1 MKHLSMDEY
10 IRTIENIQDGVLSV
24 FLGAGA
30 SIQSG
35 VPSAGDMVWEF
46 KRKLYCT
53 ANKISEEYYKDL
65 QSEITKTSLQNFFD
79 GLTGF
84 PTYGDGQE
92 YSFYFEKCYP
102 SIEARREYIYN
113 KLSEKKPSIGYL
125 CLGSL
130 VNQKIIRT
138 VLTTN
143 FDPLIESGIKS
154 INPLQQIVAISSS
167 LNPQASIIESI
178 PQIIKMHGDYL
189 YDRIQNTAEELQKLE
204 RHIGQL
210 SATRLSDNQLLVIG
224 YSGNDSSILDWFK
237 SNLDNPSFA
246 SKGIYWCTIKN
257 YGVNEKVAHLLEGI
271 EQRGREVGIIEIS
284 NFDDFLYRVYASKC
298 TAESTIL
305 KLGEAQ
311 SKLEPFVFSS
321 TPRKKPFIKYN
332 AFISKQDGIPKTIRC
347 AKTSIANY
355 KSLKEIIGDM
365 PIAAA
370 LKNGMI
376 YFACELQY
384 IEHLKPFLTDKVRE
398 VNFNRALI
406 NRDNSVEISLLY
418 ELIFISLT
426 NVVSLQRVG
435 KRRIINTS
443 TLTVAPNKQYS
454 FYEAALLSLQYNNN
468 ELYLIITPTIEVIK
482 TNGTKISKE
491 ERDIITNSIISQRYN
506 NKFGDHLLSWQ
517 KIINENT
524 NFSFALGDFKLEF
537 NKIAVSNGGRL
548 RKSEWPSLEAYEF
561 SEPKM
566 QLSKQCYINQ
576 LKGLVED
583 GPFDAMFPGERTPVR
598 LAILSHQ
605 TDLRSIYMHLYQLR
619 SNCKS
624 TKTEGF
630 LVDYPGFEKAYK
642 RDLELPQ
649 KGSPLILTY
658 EDDLQSIENARCYYS
673 LLISKINTLLDKVD
687 DFDVLIIHVGKQAFH
702 LRQADTF
709 DLHDA
714 LKLFCANHHIKVQIV
729 EDKSIVDNQK
739 LKVTW
744 GLSTGIFAKA
754 NGELWRPR
762 YFDNETAFIGISYS
776 MLSDGGYYVGC
787 SQLFDSCGNGMR
799 LIINQL
805 KDPKVIR
812 ENPYMSKED
821 AQYVIG
827 NLLRAYYRSSPTS
840 KLKRVVVH
848 KSSDFQQSEID
859 GINMALASIENIEL
873 LQIQEYS
880 DWRAMQY
887 NGEYN
892 EGMSGFAVKRGLTTK
907 IDDDKLLVWTHGC
920 IKDAELLGN
929 RNYYKGGR
937 GIPAPILVR
946 RYQGKSS
953 ADLIVNEILMLTK
966 MNWNSGDCLYKNLP
980 VTVDFSKVVAKM
992 AKQNIALLNQ
1002 SYDFR
1007 YFM

>member
-311 SKLEPFVFSS
+311 SKLEPFVFAS

-624 TKTEGF
+624 TKSEGF

-673 LLISKINTLLDKVD
+673 LLISKINSLLDKVD
-687 DFDVLIIHVGKQAFH
+687 DFDVLIIHVGNQAFH

>member
-1 MKHLSMDEY
+1 MKHLSMEEY
-10 IRTIENIQDGVLSV
+10 IRTIENISEGTLSL

-46 KRKLYCT
+46 KRNLYCT

-65 QSEITKTSLQNFFD
+65 QSEAVKTSLQNYFD
-79 GLTGF
+79 GLSGF
-84 PTYGDGQE
+84 PVYGDGQE

-102 SIEARREYIYN
+102 TIEARREYIVN
-113 KLSEKKPSIGYL
+113 KSSKKKPSIGYL

-130 VNQKIIRT
+130 INQKIIKT

-143 FDPLIESGIKS
+143 FDPLIEFGINS
-154 INPLQQIVAISSS
+154 INPLLQIATISSS
-167 LNPQASIIESI
+167 VNPQTSIVENV
-178 PQIIKMHGDYL
+178 PEIIKLHGDYL
-189 YDRIQNTAEELQKLE
+189 YDRIQNTEGELQTLE
-204 RHIGQL
+204 KHIGQL
-210 SATRLSDNQLLVIG
+210 SATRLFDNQLLVIG
-224 YSGNDSSILDWFK
+224 YSGNDSSILNWFK
-237 SNLDNPSFA
+237 INADNPSFV
-246 SKGIYWCTIKN
+246 SKGLYWCTLKN
-257 YGVNEKVAHLLEGI
+257 HGVNENVTQLLEKI
-271 EQRGREVGIIEIS
+271 EQGGREVGIIEIS
-284 NFDDFLYRVYASKC
+284 NFDDFLYRIYASKC
-298 TAESTIL
+298 TKESAIL
-305 KLGEAQ
+305 ELGKSQ
-311 SKLEPFVFSS
+311 TKLEPFSFTSM
-321 TPRKKPFIKYN
+321 PRKKPFIKFN
-332 AFISKQDGIPKTIRC
+332 AFVSKQGGIPQTIHC

-355 KSLKEIIGDM
+355 RSLREIIDSK
-365 PIAAA
+365 PIAAV
-370 LKNGMI
+370 LKRGMVF
-376 YFACELQY
+376 FACEAQY
-384 IEHLKPFLTDKVRE
+384 FDYLKPYITDTVRE
-398 VNFNRALI
+398 VNFDNALL

-426 NVVSLQRVG
+426 NIDFLQRIG
-435 KRRIINTS
+435 KRKIINTS
-443 TLTVAPNKQYS
+443 TLTVAPNQKYS
-454 FYEAALLSLQYNNN
+454 FYEAALLSLQHNNN

-482 TNGTKISKE
+482 TNGGEIAKE
-491 ERDIITNSIISQRYN
+491 ERNIITNSILSKRYN
-506 NKFGDHLLSWQ
+506 DKFADRLLSWQ
-517 KIINENT
+517 RIINKNT
-524 NFSFALGDFKLEF
+524 GFSFALGNFKLEF
-537 NKIAVSNGGRL
+537 NKIAVSNGGDF
-548 RKSEWPSLEAYEF
+548 RKNDWPFLEAYEF

-566 QLSKQCYINQ
+566 QLAKQCYINQ

-598 LAILSHQ
+598 LAILSHKKN
-605 TDLRSIYMHLYQLR
+605 LRSIYMHLHQLR
-619 SNCKS
+619 NRCIS
-624 TKTEGF
+624 TKLEGF
-630 LVDYPGFEKAYK
+630 LVDYPGFKKAFR
-642 RDLELPQ
+642 RDLELPD
-649 KGSPLILTY
+649 KSSPLILTY
-658 EDDLQSIENARCYYS
+658 EDDLSSVENANCYYS
-673 LLISKINTLLDKVD
+673 LLTSKINCLLDKVD
-687 DFDVLIIHVGKQAFH
+687 DFDVLIIHVGKQASH
-702 LRQADTF
+702 LRHADAF

-714 LKLFCANHHIKVQIV
+714 LKLFCANHHIKVQII

-744 GLSTGIFAKA
+744 GLSTGIFTKA
-754 NGELWRPR
+754 NGELWHPR
-762 YFDNETAFIGISYS
+762 YFDDETAFIGISYS

-840 KLKRVVVH
+840 TLKRVVVH

-859 GINMALASIENIEL
+859 GINMALASIENVEL
-873 LQIQEYS
+873 IQIQEYS
-880 DWRAMQY
+880 DWRAVQS

-892 EGMSGFAVKRGLTTK
+892 EGMSGFSVKRGLTTK
-907 IDDDKLLVWTHGC
+907 IDDNKLLIWTHGC
-920 IKDAELLGN
+920 IKDHELLGN

-937 GIPAPILVR
+937 GIPAPILVK

-980 VTVDFSKVVAKM
+980 VTIDFSKIVAKM

>member
-1 MKHLSMDEY
+1 MDEY

-257 YGVNEKVAHLLEGI
+257 YGVNEKVAHLLEEI

-624 TKTEGF
+624 TKSEGF

-673 LLISKINTLLDKVD
+673 LLISKINSLLDKVD
-687 DFDVLIIHVGKQAFH
+687 DFDVLIIHVGKQDFH

>member
-65 QSEITKTSLQNFFD
+65 QSEITKTSLQNYFD

-167 LNPQASIIESI
+167 LNPQTSIIESI

-204 RHIGQL
+204 HHIGRL

-257 YGVNEKVAHLLEGI
+257 YGVNKKVAQLLEEI
-271 EQRGREVGIIEIS
+271 EQCGREVGIVEIS
-284 NFDDFLYRVYASKC
+284 NFDDFLYRIYASKC

-311 SKLEPFVFSS
+311 SKLEPFVFAS

-332 AFISKQDGIPKTIRC
+332 AFISKQDGIPKTICC

-384 IEHLKPFLTDKVRE
+384 IEYLKPFLIR
-398 VNFNRALI
+398 
-406 NRDNSVEISLLY
+406 
-418 ELIFISLT
+418 
-426 NVVSLQRVG
+426 
-435 KRRIINTS
+435 
-443 TLTVAPNKQYS
+443 
-454 FYEAALLSLQYNNN
+454 
-468 ELYLIITPTIEVIK
+468 
-482 TNGTKISKE
+482 
-491 ERDIITNSIISQRYN
+491 
-506 NKFGDHLLSWQ
+506 
-517 KIINENT
+517 
-524 NFSFALGDFKLEF
+524 
-537 NKIAVSNGGRL
+537 
-548 RKSEWPSLEAYEF
+548 
-561 SEPKM
+561 
-566 QLSKQCYINQ
+566 
-576 LKGLVED
+576 
-583 GPFDAMFPGERTPVR
+583 
-598 LAILSHQ
+598 
-605 TDLRSIYMHLYQLR
+605 
-619 SNCKS
+619 
-624 TKTEGF
+624 
-630 LVDYPGFEKAYK
+630 FEK
-642 RDLELPQ
+642 
-649 KGSPLILTY
+649 
-658 EDDLQSIENARCYYS
+658 
-673 LLISKINTLLDKVD
+673 
-687 DFDVLIIHVGKQAFH
+687 
-702 LRQADTF
+702 
-709 DLHDA
+709 
-714 LKLFCANHHIKVQIV
+714 
-729 EDKSIVDNQK
+729 
-739 LKVTW
+739 
-744 GLSTGIFAKA
+744 
-754 NGELWRPR
+754 
-762 YFDNETAFIGISYS
+762 
-776 MLSDGGYYVGC
+776 
-787 SQLFDSCGNGMR
+787 
-799 LIINQL
+799 
-805 KDPKVIR
+805 
-812 ENPYMSKED
+812 
-821 AQYVIG
+821 
-827 NLLRAYYRSSPTS
+827 
-840 KLKRVVVH
+840 
-848 KSSDFQQSEID
+848 
-859 GINMALASIENIEL
+859 
-873 LQIQEYS
+873 
-880 DWRAMQY
+880 
-887 NGEYN
+887 
-892 EGMSGFAVKRGLTTK
+892 
-907 IDDDKLLVWTHGC
+907 
-920 IKDAELLGN
+920 
-929 RNYYKGGR
+929 
-937 GIPAPILVR
+937 
-946 RYQGKSS
+946 
-953 ADLIVNEILMLTK
+953 
-966 MNWNSGDCLYKNLP
+966 
-980 VTVDFSKVVAKM
+980 
-992 AKQNIALLNQ
+992 
-1002 SYDFR
+1002 
-1007 YFM
+1007 

>member
-257 YGVNEKVAHLLEGI
+257 YGVNEKVAHLLEEI

-398 VNFNRALI
+398 ANFNRALI

-624 TKTEGF
+624 TKSEGF

-673 LLISKINTLLDKVD
+673 LLISKINSLLDKVD

>member
-1 MKHLSMDEY
+1 MKHLSMEEY
-10 IRTIENIQDGVLSV
+10 IRTIENIPEGTISL

-30 SIQSG
+30 SIQSC

-65 QSEITKTSLQNFFD
+65 QSEAAKTSLQNYFD
-79 GLTGF
+79 GLSGF
-84 PTYGDGQE
+84 PEYGDGQE

-102 SIEARREYIYN
+102 TIEARREYIYN

-143 FDPLIESGIKS
+143 FDPLIEFGIKS
-154 INPLQQIVAISSS
+154 INPLQQIVTISSS
-167 LNPQASIIESI
+167 VNPQTSIIENV

-189 YDRIQNTAEELQKLE
+189 YDGIQNTADELQ
-204 RHIGQL
+204 RIDQHIGQL
-210 SATRLSDNQLLVIG
+210 SATTLSDNQLLVIG
-224 YSGNDSSILDWFK
+224 YSGNDSSILNWFK
-237 SNLDNPSFA
+237 SNMDNPSFA
-246 SKGIYWCTIKN
+246 SKGIYWCTLKN
-257 YGVNEKVAHLLEGI
+257 YGVNEKVTQLLEEI
-271 EQRGREVGIIEIS
+271 EQCGREVGIVEIS
-284 NFDDFLYRVYASKC
+284 NFDDFLYRIYASKC
-298 TAESTIL
+298 TTEAAIS
-305 KLGEAQ
+305 KLGESR
-311 SKLEPFVFSS
+311 SKLAPFAFTS
-321 TPRKKPFIKYN
+321 TPRKKPFIKFN
-332 AFISKQDGIPKTIRC
+332 AFITKQSGIPKTIHC
-347 AKTSIANY
+347 AKTSITDY
-355 KSLKEIIGDM
+355 KFLRETISGM
-365 PIAAA
+365 PIAAV

-376 YFACELQY
+376 FFACEPQY
-384 IEHLKPFLTDKVRE
+384 FEYLKPYITDTVRE
-398 VNFNRALI
+398 VNFNSALV

-426 NVVSLQRVG
+426 NIAPLRRIG
-435 KRRIINTS
+435 KRKIINIS
-443 TLTVAPNKQYS
+443 TLTVAPNRQYS

-482 TNGTKISKE
+482 TNGAEISKE
-491 ERDIITNSIISQRYN
+491 ERNIITNSILSQRYN
-506 NKFGDHLLSWQ
+506 NKFGDQLLSWQ

-537 NKIAVSNGGRL
+537 NKIAVSNGGYL

-605 TDLRSIYMHLYQLR
+605 KNLRLIYMHLYQLL
-619 SNCKS
+619 SNCTS
-624 TKTEGF
+624 TKAEGF
-630 LVDYPGFEKAYK
+630 LVDYPGFEKAYR

-649 KGSPLILTY
+649 RGSPLILTY
-658 EDDLQSIENARCYYS
+658 EDDLSSIENAHCYYS
-673 LLISKINTLLDKVD
+673 LLTSKINSLLDKVD
-687 DFDVLIIHVGKQAFH
+687 DFDVLIIHVGKQASH
-702 LRQADTF
+702 LRQADAF

-762 YFDNETAFIGISYS
+762 YFDDETAFIGISYS

-827 NLLRAYYRSSPTS
+827 NLLRAYYRSSPTA

-859 GINMALASIENIEL
+859 GINMALASIENVEL

-880 DWRAMQY
+880 DWRAIQS

-892 EGMSGFAVKRGLTTK
+892 EGMSGFSVKRGLTTK
-907 IDDDKLLVWTHGC
+907 IDDDKLLIWTHGC

-937 GIPAPILVR
+937 GIPAPILVK

-953 ADLIVNEILMLTK
+953 ADLIVKEILMLTK

-980 VTVDFSKVVAKM
+980 VTVDFSKIVAKM

>member
-355 KSLKEIIGDM
+355 NNKRHDIMFQAFLEHNQPTDTPVAVLEGVD
-365 PIAAA
+365 A
-370 LKNGMI
+370 LKPHMERKDI
-376 YFACELQY
+376 FKCHRFLAVIL
-384 IEHLKPFLTDKVRE
+384 IEQP
-398 VNFNRALI
+398 
-406 NRDNSVEISLLY
+406 
-418 ELIFISLT
+418 
-426 NVVSLQRVG
+426 
-435 KRRIINTS
+435 
-443 TLTVAPNKQYS
+443 
-454 FYEAALLSLQYNNN
+454 
-468 ELYLIITPTIEVIK
+468 
-482 TNGTKISKE
+482 
-491 ERDIITNSIISQRYN
+491 
-506 NKFGDHLLSWQ
+506 
-517 KIINENT
+517 
-524 NFSFALGDFKLEF
+524 
-537 NKIAVSNGGRL
+537 
-548 RKSEWPSLEAYEF
+548 
-561 SEPKM
+561 
-566 QLSKQCYINQ
+566 
-576 LKGLVED
+576 
-583 GPFDAMFPGERTPVR
+583 
-598 LAILSHQ
+598 
-605 TDLRSIYMHLYQLR
+605 
-619 SNCKS
+619 
-624 TKTEGF
+624 
-630 LVDYPGFEKAYK
+630 
-642 RDLELPQ
+642 
-649 KGSPLILTY
+649 
-658 EDDLQSIENARCYYS
+658 
-673 LLISKINTLLDKVD
+673 
-687 DFDVLIIHVGKQAFH
+687 FH
-702 LRQADTF
+702 LRRHF
-709 DLHDA
+709 
-714 LKLFCANHHIKVQIV
+714 
-729 EDKSIVDNQK
+729 
-739 LKVTW
+739 
-744 GLSTGIFAKA
+744 
-754 NGELWRPR
+754 
-762 YFDNETAFIGISYS
+762 
-776 MLSDGGYYVGC
+776 
-787 SQLFDSCGNGMR
+787 
-799 LIINQL
+799 
-805 KDPKVIR
+805 
-812 ENPYMSKED
+812 
-821 AQYVIG
+821 
-827 NLLRAYYRSSPTS
+827 
-840 KLKRVVVH
+840 
-848 KSSDFQQSEID
+848 
-859 GINMALASIENIEL
+859 
-873 LQIQEYS
+873 
-880 DWRAMQY
+880 
-887 NGEYN
+887 
-892 EGMSGFAVKRGLTTK
+892 
-907 IDDDKLLVWTHGC
+907 
-920 IKDAELLGN
+920 LGQ
-929 RNYYKGGR
+929 GR
-937 GIPAPILVR
+937 FP
-946 RYQGKSS
+946 S
-953 ADLIVNEILMLTK
+953 ADLIRQLFIIADGKPIFPCIARSGFQDKMQVLDEFLAELRFCALDDLVNTAEVIGGFDDIVHPHAFLGNADGVGFKNKARLIMGQAAALHVIGVIGELHLHLMINSAVGLTALFLFK
-966 MNWNSGDCLYKNLP
+966 NIRQSLRCGPAFIAPFRLLGVFGNVPGLTRQKSAGDATCRA
-980 VTVDFSKVVAKM
+980 VVAD
-992 AKQNIALLNQ
+992 AALGGIPKR
-1002 SYDFR
+1002 R
-1007 YFM
+1007 YLFYG

>member
-1 MKHLSMDEY
+1 MKYLSMDEY
-10 IRTIENIQDGVLSV
+10 IRTIENIQNGALSV

-35 VPSAGDMVWEF
+35 VPSASDMVWEF

-53 ANKISEEYYKDL
+53 DNKISEEYYKDL
-65 QSEITKTSLQNFFD
+65 QSEATKTSLQNYFN
-79 GLTGF
+79 GLSGF
-84 PTYGDGQE
+84 PVSGNGQE

-102 SIEARREYIYN
+102 SVESRREYIHN
-113 KLSEKKPSIGYL
+113 KLSEKKPSLGYL

-130 VNQKIIRT
+130 IHQKIINT

-143 FDPLIESGIKS
+143 FDHLIESGIKS
-154 INPLQQIVAISSS
+154 IDPLQQIVAISSS
-167 LNPQASIIESI
+167 LNPQTSIIENV

-189 YDRIQNTAEELQKLE
+189 YDRIQNTAAELQKLE
-204 RHIGQL
+204 HHIGQL
-210 SATRLSDNQLLVIG
+210 SATRLSDGHLLVIG
-224 YSGNDSSILDWFK
+224 YAGNDLSILNWFE
-237 SNLDNPSFA
+237 SNIDNPLFA

-257 YGVNEKVAHLLEGI
+257 HEVNEKVMQLLKKI
-271 EQRGREVGIIEIS
+271 EKCGREVGIVEIS
-284 NFDDFLYRVYASKC
+284 NFDDFLYRIYKSKC
-298 TAESTIL
+298 TSESTIS
-305 KLGEAQ
+305 KLGETR
-311 SKLEPFVFSS
+311 SKLEPFIFAS

-332 AFISKQDGIPKTIRC
+332 AFISEQDDIPKTIHC
-347 AKTSIANY
+347 AKTSITNY
-355 KSLKEIIGDM
+355 KSLKEIIGKM

-370 LKNGMI
+370 LKKRMI
-376 YFACELQY
+376 YFACEPQHV
-384 IEHLKPFLTDKVRE
+384 EHLKPYLTDTVRE
-398 VNFNRALI
+398 VNFNGAFV

-418 ELIFISLT
+418 EVIFISLT
-426 NVVSLQRVG
+426 NVSFLQRIG
-435 KRRIINTS
+435 KRRIINTN
-443 TLTVAPNKQYS
+443 TLTIAKNKQYS

-468 ELYLIITPTIEVIK
+468 KLFLIITPTIEVIK
-482 TNGTKISKE
+482 TNGAEISKE
-491 ERDIITNSIISQRYN
+491 ERNIITNSIISQRYN
-506 NKFGDHLLSWQ
+506 NKFGDNLLSWQ
-517 KIINENT
+517 KVINENT
-524 NFSFALGDFKLEF
+524 NFSFALGDFKLKF
-537 NKIAVSNGGRL
+537 NKIAVSNGGYL
-548 RKSEWPSLEAYEF
+548 RKNKWPFLEAYEF

-583 GPFDAMFPGERTPVR
+583 GPFDAMFPGERPPVR
-598 LAILSHQ
+598 LAILSHKKSL
-605 TDLRSIYMHLYQLR
+605 TAIIKHLYQLL
-619 SNCKS
+619 NDCKS
-624 TKTEGF
+624 AKSDGF
-630 LVDYPGFEKAYK
+630 LVEYPGFEKAY
-642 RDLELPQ
+642 RRYLELP
-649 KGSPLILTY
+649 KMGSPLILTY
-658 EDDLQSIENARCYYS
+658 EDDLLSIENACCYYS
-673 LLISKINTLLDKVD
+673 LLTSKINSFFDKID
-687 DFDVLIIHVGKQAFH
+687 DFDVLIIHIPKQASH
-702 LRQADTF
+702 LRQADGF

-714 LKLFCANHHIKVQIV
+714 LKLFCANHHIKVQII
-729 EDKSIVDNQK
+729 EDKSMINNQK

-762 YFDNETAFIGISYS
+762 YFDDETAFIGISYS
-776 MLSDGGYYVGC
+776 MLSNGGYYVGC

-821 AQYVIG
+821 AQYVVG
-827 NLLRAYYRSSPTS
+827 NLLRAYYRSSPTA

-859 GINMALASIENIEL
+859 GINMALASIENVEL

-880 DWRAMQY
+880 DWRAIQF

-892 EGMSGFAVKRGLTTK
+892 EGMSGFSVKRGLTTK
-907 IDDDKLLVWTHGC
+907 IDDDKLLIWTHGC

-929 RNYYKGGR
+929 MNYYKGGR
-937 GIPAPILVR
+937 GIPAPILVK

-980 VTVDFSKVVAKM
+980 VTVDFSKIVAKM

>member
-1 MKHLSMDEY
+1 MDEY

-311 SKLEPFVFSS
+311 SKLEPFVFAS

-624 TKTEGF
+624 TKSEGF

-673 LLISKINTLLDKVD
+673 LLISKINSLLDKVD
-687 DFDVLIIHVGKQAFH
+687 DFDVLIIHVGNQAFH

>member
-10 IRTIENIQDGVLSV
+10 IRTIENIPDGALSL

-35 VPSAGDMVWEF
+35 VPSAGDLVWEF
-46 KRKLYCT
+46 KRNLYC
-53 ANKISEEYYKDL
+53 AVNKISEEYYKDL
-65 QSEITKTSLQNFFD
+65 QSEATKTSLQNYFD
-79 GLTGF
+79 GLSGF
-84 PTYGDGQE
+84 PVYGDSQE

-102 SIEARREYIYN
+102 TVEARRQYIYN
-113 KLSEKKPSIGYL
+113 KVSEKKPSIGYL

-130 VNQKIIRT
+130 VNQKIIKT

-167 LNPQASIIESI
+167 LNPQTSIIENV

-189 YDRIQNTAEELQKLE
+189 YDRIQNTADELQRIE
-204 RHIGQL
+204 QHIGQL
-210 SATRLSDNQLLVIG
+210 SATTLSDNQLLVIG
-224 YSGNDSSILDWFK
+224 YSGNDSSILNWFK
-237 SNLDNPSFA
+237 NNITNPSFA
-246 SKGIYWCTIKN
+246 SKGIYWCTLKN
-257 YGVNEKVAHLLEGI
+257 YGVNNKVSELLEEM
-271 EQRGREVGIIEIS
+271 EQCGREVGIVEIS
-284 NFDDFLYRVYASKC
+284 NFDDFLYRIYASKC
-298 TAESTIL
+298 TEESAIS
-305 KLGEAQ
+305 KLGESQ
-311 SKLEPFVFSS
+311 SKLEPFVFASA
-321 TPRKKPFIKYN
+321 PRKKPFIKYN
-332 AFISKQDGIPKTIRC
+332 AFITKQDGIPKTIRC

-355 KSLKEIIGDM
+355 KSLKEIIGGM

-376 YFACELQY
+376 YFACEQQY
-384 IEHLKPFLTDKVRE
+384 IEHLKPHLTDTVRE
-398 VNFNRALI
+398 INFNSTLV

-426 NVVSLQRVG
+426 NVASLKRIG
-435 KRRIINTS
+435 KRKIINTS
-443 TLTVAPNKQYS
+443 TLTIASNKQYS

-468 ELYLIITPTIEVIK
+468 KLYLIITPTIEVIK
-482 TNGTKISKE
+482 TNGAEISKE
-491 ERDIITNSIISQRYN
+491 ERNIITNSIISQRYN
-506 NKFGDHLLSWQ
+506 NKFGDNLLSWQ

-524 NFSFALGDFKLEF
+524 SFSFALGDFKLEF
-537 NKIAVSNGGRL
+537 NKIAVSNGGYF
-548 RKSEWPSLEAYEF
+548 RKNEWPSLEAYEF

-566 QLSKQCYINQ
+566 QLSKQCYVNQ

-583 GPFDAMFPGERTPVR
+583 GPFDAMFPGERKPVR
-598 LAILSHQ
+598 LAVLSHIEN
-605 TDLRSIYMHLYQLR
+605 LKSIYMHLYQLR
-619 SNCKS
+619 NNCTS
-624 TKTEGF
+624 TKSEGF
-630 LVDYPGFEKAYK
+630 LVDYPGFEKAY
-642 RDLELPQ
+642 RRGLELPK

-658 EDDLQSIENARCYYS
+658 DDDLSSIENATRYYS
-673 LLISKINTLLDKVD
+673 LLTSKINGLLDKVD
-687 DFDVLIIHVGKQAFH
+687 DFDVLIIHIGKQATH
-702 LRQADTF
+702 LRQANTF

-714 LKLFCANHHIKVQIV
+714 LKLFCANHHIKVQII
-729 EDKSIVDNQK
+729 EDKSIIDNQK

-762 YFDNETAFIGISYS
+762 YFDDETAFIGISYS

-812 ENPYMSKED
+812 DNPYMSKED

-827 NLLRAYYRSSPTS
+827 NLLRAYYRSSPTA

-848 KSSDFQQSEID
+848 KSSDYQQSEID
-859 GINMALASIENIEL
+859 GINMALASVENVEL

-880 DWRAMQY
+880 DWRAVQS

-892 EGMSGFAVKRGLTTK
+892 EGLSGFSVKRGLTTK
-907 IDDDKLLVWTHGC
+907 IDDDKLLIWTHGC

-937 GIPAPILVR
+937 GIPAPILVK
-946 RYQGKSS
+946 RYQGKSG
-953 ADLIVNEILMLTK
+953 ADLIVNEIMMLTK

-980 VTVDFSKVVAKM
+980 VTIDFSKIVAKM

>member
-1 MKHLSMDEY
+1 MKHLSMEEY
-10 IRTIENIQDGVLSV
+10 IRTIENIPEGTISL

-65 QSEITKTSLQNFFD
+65 QSEAAKTSLQNYFD
-79 GLTGF
+79 GLSGF
-84 PTYGDGQE
+84 PEYGDGQE

-102 SIEARREYIYN
+102 TIEARREYIYN

-143 FDPLIESGIKS
+143 FDPLIEFGIKS
-154 INPLQQIVAISSS
+154 INPLQQIVTISSS
-167 LNPQASIIESI
+167 VNPQTSIVENV
-178 PQIIKMHGDYL
+178 PEIIKLHGDYL

-204 RHIGQL
+204 QHIGQL

-224 YSGNDSSILDWFK
+224 YSGNDSSILNWFK
-237 SNLDNPSFA
+237 SNMDNPSFA
-246 SKGIYWCTIKN
+246 SKGIYWCTLKN
-257 YGVNEKVAHLLEGI
+257 YGVNEKVTQLLEEI
-271 EQRGREVGIIEIS
+271 EQCGREVGIVEIS
-284 NFDDFLYRVYASKC
+284 NFDDFLYRIYASKC
-298 TAESTIL
+298 TTEAAIS
-305 KLGEAQ
+305 KLGESR
-311 SKLEPFVFSS
+311 SKLAPFAFTS
-321 TPRKKPFIKYN
+321 TPRKKPFIKFN
-332 AFISKQDGIPKTIRC
+332 AFITKQSGIPKTIHC
-347 AKTSIANY
+347 AKTSITDY
-355 KSLKEIIGDM
+355 KFLRETISGM
-365 PIAAA
+365 PIAAV

-376 YFACELQY
+376 FFACEPQY
-384 IEHLKPFLTDKVRE
+384 FEYLKPYITDTVRE
-398 VNFNRALI
+398 VNFNSALV

-426 NVVSLQRVG
+426 NIAPLRRIG
-435 KRRIINTS
+435 KRKIINIS
-443 TLTVAPNKQYS
+443 TLTVAPNRQYS
-454 FYEAALLSLQYNNN
+454 FYEAVLLSLQYNNN

-482 TNGTKISKE
+482 TNGAEISKE
-491 ERDIITNSIISQRYN
+491 ERNIITNSILSQRYN
-506 NKFGDHLLSWQ
+506 NKFGDQLLSWQ

-537 NKIAVSNGGRL
+537 NKIAVSNGGYL

-605 TDLRSIYMHLYQLR
+605 KNLRLIYMHLYQLL
-619 SNCKS
+619 SNCTS
-624 TKTEGF
+624 TKAEGF
-630 LVDYPGFEKAYK
+630 LVDYPGFEKAYR

-649 KGSPLILTY
+649 RGSPLILTY
-658 EDDLQSIENARCYYS
+658 EDDLSSIENAHCYYS
-673 LLISKINTLLDKVD
+673 LLTSKINSLLDKVD
-687 DFDVLIIHVGKQAFH
+687 DFDVLIIHVGKQASH
-702 LRQADTF
+702 LRQADAF

-762 YFDNETAFIGISYS
+762 YFDDETAFIGISYS

-827 NLLRAYYRSSPTS
+827 NLLRAYYRSSPTA

-859 GINMALASIENIEL
+859 GINMALASIENVEL

-880 DWRAMQY
+880 DWRAIQS

-892 EGMSGFAVKRGLTTK
+892 EGMSGFSVKRGLTTK
-907 IDDDKLLVWTHGC
+907 IDDDKLLIWTHGC

-937 GIPAPILVR
+937 GIPAPILVK

-953 ADLIVNEILMLTK
+953 ADLIVKEILMLTK

-980 VTVDFSKVVAKM
+980 VTVDFSKIVAKM

>member
-10 IRTIENIQDGVLSV
+10 IRTIENIPNGALSM

-35 VPSAGDMVWEF
+35 VPSAGNLIWEF

-53 ANKISEEYYKDL
+53 ANRISEEYYKDL
-65 QSEITKTSLQNFFD
+65 QSEATKTSLQNYFD
-79 GLTGF
+79 GLFGF
-84 PTYGDGQE
+84 PSHGDSQE

-102 SIEARREYIYN
+102 TIDARREFICN
-113 KLSEKKPSIGYL
+113 KVSEKKPSIGYL
-125 CLGSL
+125 CLGAL
-130 VNQKIIRT
+130 INQKIIKT

-143 FDPLIESGIKS
+143 FDPLIEFGIKS
-154 INPLQQIVAISSS
+154 VNPLQQIVTISSS
-167 LNPQASIIESI
+167 LNPQTSIVENVAE
-178 PQIIKMHGDYL
+178 IIKMHGDYL
-189 YDRIQNTAEELQKLE
+189 YDRIQNTADELQKLE
-204 RHIGQL
+204 QHIGQL
-210 SATRLSDNQLLVIG
+210 SAVRLFEKQLLVIG
-224 YSGNDSSILDWFK
+224 YSGNDSSILNWFK
-237 SNLDNPSFA
+237 NNIDNPSFA
-246 SKGIYWCTIKN
+246 SKGVYWCTLKN
-257 YGVNEKVAHLLEGI
+257 SGVNEKVTELLKEI
-271 EQRGREVGIIEIS
+271 EQLDREVGIVEIS
-284 NFDDFLYRVYASKC
+284 NFDDFLYRIYAAKC
-298 TAESTIL
+298 ATEAAIS

-311 SKLEPFVFSS
+311 SKLVPFTFTSA
-321 TPRKKPFIKYN
+321 PRKKPFIKFN
-332 AFISKQDGIPKTIRC
+332 AFTAKQDGIPKTIRC
-347 AKTSIANY
+347 AKTSIADY
-355 KSLKEIIGDM
+355 KALREIIDDM
-365 PIAAA
+365 PIAAV
-370 LKNGMI
+370 LKNGLI
-376 YFACELQY
+376 FFACEAQY
-384 IEHLKPFLTDKVRE
+384 FEYLKPYITAPVRE
-398 VNFNRALI
+398 VNFNSTLV

-418 ELIFISLT
+418 ELIFFSLT
-426 NVVSLQRVG
+426 NIASLQRMG

-443 TLTVAPNKQYS
+443 TLTVAPNRQYS

-482 TNGTKISKE
+482 TNGEALSKE
-491 ERDIITNSIISQRYN
+491 ERNIITNSIISQRYN
-506 NKFGDHLLSWQ
+506 NKFGDNLLSWQ

-524 NFSFALGDFKLEF
+524 GFSFALGDFKLEF
-537 NKIAVSNGGRL
+537 NKIAVSNGGYL
-548 RKSEWPSLEAYEF
+548 RKNEWPSLEAYEF

-566 QLSKQCYINQ
+566 QLSKQCYVNQ

-598 LAILSHQ
+598 LAVLSHAKN
-605 TDLRSIYMHLYQLR
+605 LKSIYMHLYQLR
-619 SNCKS
+619 SNCTS
-624 TKTEGF
+624 TKSEGF
-630 LVDYPGFEKAYK
+630 LINYPGFKKAY
-642 RDLELPQ
+642 RRELELPK

-658 EDDLQSIENARCYYS
+658 DDNLSSIENANCYYS
-673 LLISKINTLLDKVD
+673 LLTSKINGLLDKVN
-687 DFDVLIIHVGKQAFH
+687 DFDVLIIHIGKQAAH
-702 LRQADTF
+702 LRQADAF

-762 YFDNETAFIGISYS
+762 YFDDETAFIGISYS
-776 MLSDGGYYVGC
+776 MLNDGGYYVGC

-812 ENPYMSKED
+812 KNPYMSKED

-827 NLLRAYYRSSPTS
+827 NLLRAYYRSSPTA

-859 GINMALASIENIEL
+859 GINMALASIENVEL

-880 DWRAMQY
+880 DWRAIQS

-892 EGMSGFAVKRGLTTK
+892 EGLSGFSVKRGLTTK

-937 GIPAPILVR
+937 GIPAPILVK

-953 ADLIVNEILMLTK
+953 ADLIVNEIMMLTK

-980 VTVDFSKVVAKM
+980 VTVDFSKIVAKM

>member
-1 MKHLSMDEY
+1 MEEY
-10 IRTIENIQDGVLSV
+10 IRTIENIPEGTISL

-65 QSEITKTSLQNFFD
+65 QSEAAKTSLQNYFD
-79 GLTGF
+79 GLSGF
-84 PTYGDGQE
+84 PEYGDGQE

-102 SIEARREYIYN
+102 TIEARREYIYN

-143 FDPLIESGIKS
+143 FDPLIEFGIKS
-154 INPLQQIVAISSS
+154 INPLQQIVTISSS
-167 LNPQASIIESI
+167 VNPQTSIVENV
-178 PQIIKMHGDYL
+178 PEIIKLHGDYL

-204 RHIGQL
+204 QHIGQL

-224 YSGNDSSILDWFK
+224 YSGNDSSILNWFK
-237 SNLDNPSFA
+237 SNMDNPSFA
-246 SKGIYWCTIKN
+246 SKGIYWCTLKN
-257 YGVNEKVAHLLEGI
+257 YGVNEKVTQLLEEI
-271 EQRGREVGIIEIS
+271 EQCGREVGIVEIS
-284 NFDDFLYRVYASKC
+284 NFDDFLYRIYASKC
-298 TAESTIL
+298 TTEAAIS
-305 KLGEAQ
+305 KLGESR
-311 SKLEPFVFSS
+311 SKLAPFAFTS
-321 TPRKKPFIKYN
+321 TPRKKPFIKFN
-332 AFISKQDGIPKTIRC
+332 AFITKQSGIPKTIHC
-347 AKTSIANY
+347 AKTSITDY
-355 KSLKEIIGDM
+355 KFLRETISGM
-365 PIAAA
+365 PIAAV

-376 YFACELQY
+376 FFACEPQY
-384 IEHLKPFLTDKVRE
+384 FEYLKPYITDTVRE
-398 VNFNRALI
+398 VNFNSALV

-426 NVVSLQRVG
+426 NIAPLRRIG
-435 KRRIINTS
+435 KRKIINIS
-443 TLTVAPNKQYS
+443 TLTVAPNRQYS

-482 TNGTKISKE
+482 TNGAEISKE
-491 ERDIITNSIISQRYN
+491 ERNIITNSILSQRYN
-506 NKFGDHLLSWQ
+506 NKFGDQLLSWQ

-537 NKIAVSNGGRL
+537 NKIAVSNGGYL

-605 TDLRSIYMHLYQLR
+605 KNLRLIYMHLYQLL
-619 SNCKS
+619 SNCTS
-624 TKTEGF
+624 TKAEGF
-630 LVDYPGFEKAYK
+630 LVDYPGFEKAYR

-649 KGSPLILTY
+649 RGSPLILTY
-658 EDDLQSIENARCYYS
+658 EDDLSSIENAHCYYS
-673 LLISKINTLLDKVD
+673 LLTSKINSLLDKVD
-687 DFDVLIIHVGKQAFH
+687 DFDVLIIHVGKQASH
-702 LRQADTF
+702 LRQADAF

-762 YFDNETAFIGISYS
+762 YFDDETAFIGISYS

-827 NLLRAYYRSSPTS
+827 NLLRAYYRSSPTA

-859 GINMALASIENIEL
+859 GINMALASIENVEL

-880 DWRAMQY
+880 DWRAIQS

-892 EGMSGFAVKRGLTTK
+892 EGMSGFSVKRGLTTK
-907 IDDDKLLVWTHGC
+907 IDDDKLLIWTHGC

-937 GIPAPILVR
+937 GIPAPILVK

-953 ADLIVNEILMLTK
+953 ADLIVKEILMLTK

-980 VTVDFSKVVAKM
+980 VTVDFSKIVAKM

>member
-1 MKHLSMDEY
+1 MSMEEY
-10 IRTIENIQDGVLSV
+10 IRTIENIPEGTISL

-65 QSEITKTSLQNFFD
+65 QSEAAKTSLQNYFD
-79 GLTGF
+79 GLSGF
-84 PTYGDGQE
+84 PEYGDGQE

-102 SIEARREYIYN
+102 TIEARREYIYN

-143 FDPLIESGIKS
+143 FDPLIEFGIKS
-154 INPLQQIVAISSS
+154 INPLQQIVTISSS
-167 LNPQASIIESI
+167 VNPQTSIVENV
-178 PQIIKMHGDYL
+178 PEIIKLHGDYL

-204 RHIGQL
+204 QHIGQL

-224 YSGNDSSILDWFK
+224 YSGNDSSILNWFK
-237 SNLDNPSFA
+237 SNMDNPSFA
-246 SKGIYWCTIKN
+246 SKGIYWCTLKN
-257 YGVNEKVAHLLEGI
+257 YGVNEKVTQLLEEI
-271 EQRGREVGIIEIS
+271 EQCGREVGIVEIS
-284 NFDDFLYRVYASKC
+284 NFDDFLYRIYASKC
-298 TAESTIL
+298 TTEAAIS
-305 KLGEAQ
+305 KLGESR
-311 SKLEPFVFSS
+311 SKLAPFAFTS
-321 TPRKKPFIKYN
+321 TPRKKPFIKFN
-332 AFISKQDGIPKTIRC
+332 AFITKQSGIPKTIHC
-347 AKTSIANY
+347 AKTSITDY
-355 KSLKEIIGDM
+355 KFLRETISGM
-365 PIAAA
+365 PIAAV

-376 YFACELQY
+376 FFACEPQY
-384 IEHLKPFLTDKVRE
+384 FEYLKPYITDTVRE
-398 VNFNRALI
+398 VNFNSALV

-426 NVVSLQRVG
+426 NIAPLRRIG
-435 KRRIINTS
+435 KRKIINIS
-443 TLTVAPNKQYS
+443 TLTVAPNRQYS

-482 TNGTKISKE
+482 TNGAEISKE
-491 ERDIITNSIISQRYN
+491 ERNIITNSILSQRYN
-506 NKFGDHLLSWQ
+506 NKFGDQLLSWQ

-537 NKIAVSNGGRL
+537 NKIAVSNGGYL

-605 TDLRSIYMHLYQLR
+605 KNLRLIYMHLYQLL
-619 SNCKS
+619 SNCTS
-624 TKTEGF
+624 TKAEGF
-630 LVDYPGFEKAYK
+630 LVDYPGFEKAYR

-649 KGSPLILTY
+649 RGSPLILTY
-658 EDDLQSIENARCYYS
+658 EDDLSSIENAHCYYS
-673 LLISKINTLLDKVD
+673 LLTSKINSLLDKVD
-687 DFDVLIIHVGKQAFH
+687 DFDVLIIHVGKQASH
-702 LRQADTF
+702 LRQADAF

-762 YFDNETAFIGISYS
+762 YFDDETAFIGISYS

-827 NLLRAYYRSSPTS
+827 NLLRAYYRSSPTA

-859 GINMALASIENIEL
+859 GINMALASIENVEL

-880 DWRAMQY
+880 DWRAIQS

-892 EGMSGFAVKRGLTTK
+892 EGMSGFSVKRGLTTK
-907 IDDDKLLVWTHGC
+907 IDDDKLLIWTHGC

-937 GIPAPILVR
+937 GIPAPILVK

-953 ADLIVNEILMLTK
+953 ADLIVKEILMLTK

-980 VTVDFSKVVAKM
+980 VTVDFSKIVAKM

>member
-311 SKLEPFVFSS
+311 SKLEPFVFAS

-482 TNGTKISKE
+482 TNGTKISKK

-624 TKTEGF
+624 TKSEGF

-673 LLISKINTLLDKVD
+673 LLISKINSLLDKVD
-687 DFDVLIIHVGKQAFH
+687 DFDVLIIHVGNQAFH

-859 GINMALASIENIEL
+859 GINMALASIEKIEL

>member
-84 PTYGDGQE
+84 PIYGDGQE

-305 KLGEAQ
+305 NLGEAQ
-311 SKLEPFVFSS
+311 SKLKPFVFAS

-454 FYEAALLSLQYNNN
+454 FYEAASLSLQYNNN

-624 TKTEGF
+624 TKSEGF

-673 LLISKINTLLDKVD
+673 LLISKINSLLDKVD

>member
-1 MKHLSMDEY
+1 MKHLSMEEY
-10 IRTIENIQDGVLSV
+10 IRTIENIPEGTISL

-65 QSEITKTSLQNFFD
+65 QSEAAKTSLQNYFD
-79 GLTGF
+79 GLSGF
-84 PTYGDGQE
+84 PEYGDGQE

-102 SIEARREYIYN
+102 TIEARREYIYN

-138 VLTTN
+138 ILTTN
-143 FDPLIESGIKS
+143 FDPLIEFGIKS
-154 INPLQQIVAISSS
+154 INPLQQIVTISSS
-167 LNPQASIIESI
+167 VNPQTSIVENV
-178 PQIIKMHGDYL
+178 PEIIKLHGDYL

-204 RHIGQL
+204 QHIGQL

-224 YSGNDSSILDWFK
+224 YSGNDSSILNWFK
-237 SNLDNPSFA
+237 SNMDNPSFA
-246 SKGIYWCTIKN
+246 SKGIYWCTLKN
-257 YGVNEKVAHLLEGI
+257 YGVNEKVTQLLEEI
-271 EQRGREVGIIEIS
+271 EQCGRVVGIVEIS
-284 NFDDFLYRVYASKC
+284 NFDDFLYRIYASKC
-298 TAESTIL
+298 TTEAAIS
-305 KLGEAQ
+305 KLGESR
-311 SKLEPFVFSS
+311 SKLAPFAFTS
-321 TPRKKPFIKYN
+321 TPRKKPFIKFN
-332 AFISKQDGIPKTIRC
+332 AFITKQSGIPKTIHC
-347 AKTSIANY
+347 AKTSITDY
-355 KSLKEIIGDM
+355 KFLRETISGM
-365 PIAAA
+365 PIAAV

-376 YFACELQY
+376 FFACEPQY
-384 IEHLKPFLTDKVRE
+384 FEYLKPYITDTVRE
-398 VNFNRALI
+398 VNFNSALV

-426 NVVSLQRVG
+426 NIAPLRRIG
-435 KRRIINTS
+435 KRKIINIS
-443 TLTVAPNKQYS
+443 TLTVAPNRQYS

-482 TNGTKISKE
+482 TNGAEISKE
-491 ERDIITNSIISQRYN
+491 ERNIITNSILSQRYN
-506 NKFGDHLLSWQ
+506 NKFGDQLLSWQ

-537 NKIAVSNGGRL
+537 NKIAVSNGGYL

-605 TDLRSIYMHLYQLR
+605 KNLRSIYMHLYQLL
-619 SNCKS
+619 SNCTS
-624 TKTEGF
+624 TKAEGF
-630 LVDYPGFEKAYK
+630 LVDYPGFEKAYR

-649 KGSPLILTY
+649 RGSPLILTY
-658 EDDLQSIENARCYYS
+658 EDDLSSIENAHCYYS
-673 LLISKINTLLDKVD
+673 LLTSKINSLLDKVD
-687 DFDVLIIHVGKQAFH
+687 DFDVLIIHVGKQASH
-702 LRQADTF
+702 LRQADAF

-762 YFDNETAFIGISYS
+762 YFDDETAFIGISYS

-827 NLLRAYYRSSPTS
+827 NLLRAYYRSSPTA

-859 GINMALASIENIEL
+859 GINMALASIENVEL

-880 DWRAMQY
+880 DWRAIQS

-892 EGMSGFAVKRGLTTK
+892 EGMSGFSVKRGLTTK
-907 IDDDKLLVWTHGC
+907 IDDDKLLIWTHGC

-937 GIPAPILVR
+937 GIPAPILVK

-953 ADLIVNEILMLTK
+953 ADLIVKEILMLTK

-980 VTVDFSKVVAKM
+980 VTVDFSKIVAKM

>member
-624 TKTEGF
+624 TKSEGF

-673 LLISKINTLLDKVD
+673 LLISKINSLLDKVD

>member
-1 MKHLSMDEY
+1 MDEY

>member
-1 MKHLSMDEY
+1 MKHLSMEEY
-10 IRTIENIQDGVLSV
+10 IRAIENIPDGTISL

-65 QSEITKTSLQNFFD
+65 QSEATKTSLQNYFD
-79 GLTGF
+79 GLSGF
-84 PTYGDGQE
+84 PVYGDGQE

-102 SIEARREYIYN
+102 TIEARREYIYN

-143 FDPLIESGIKS
+143 FDPLIEFGIKS
-154 INPLQQIVAISSS
+154 INPLQQIVTISSS
-167 LNPQASIIESI
+167 VNPQTNIVENV
-178 PQIIKMHGDYL
+178 PEIIKLHGDYL
-189 YDRIQNTAEELQKLE
+189 YDRIQNTADELQKLE
-204 RHIGQL
+204 QHIGHL

-224 YSGNDSSILDWFK
+224 YSGNDSSILNWFK
-237 SNLDNPSFA
+237 SNIDNPSFA
-246 SKGIYWCTIKN
+246 SKGIYWCTLKN
-257 YGVNEKVAHLLEGI
+257 YGVSEKVTQLLEEI
-271 EQRGREVGIIEIS
+271 EQCGREVGIVKIS
-284 NFDDFLYRVYASKC
+284 NFDDFLYRMYVSKC
-298 TAESTIL
+298 TTESAIS
-305 KLGEAQ
+305 KLGESR
-311 SKLEPFVFSS
+311 SKLAPFAFTS
-321 TPRKKPFIKYN
+321 TPRKKPFIKFN
-332 AFISKQDGIPKTIRC
+332 AFISKQGGIPKTIHC
-347 AKTSIANY
+347 AKTSITNY
-355 KSLKEIIGDM
+355 KFLRDIISGM
-365 PIAAA
+365 PIAAV
-370 LKNGMI
+370 LKKGMVF
-376 YFACELQY
+376 FACEAQY
-384 IEHLKPFLTDKVRE
+384 FEYLKPYITDTVRE
-398 VNFNRALI
+398 VNFNSALV

-418 ELIFISLT
+418 ELMFISLT
-426 NVVSLQRVG
+426 NIAHLQRIG
-435 KRRIINTS
+435 KRKIINTS
-443 TLTVAPNKQYS
+443 TLTVAPNRQYS

-482 TNGTKISKE
+482 THGAEISKE
-491 ERDIITNSIISQRYN
+491 ERNIITNSIISQRHN
-506 NKFGDHLLSWQ
+506 NKFGDQLLSWQ
-517 KIINENT
+517 KIIYENT

-537 NKIAVSNGGRL
+537 NKIAVSNGGYL
-548 RKSEWPSLEAYEF
+548 RKKEWPSLEAYEF

-605 TDLRSIYMHLYQLR
+605 KNLRSIYMHLYQLL
-619 SNCKS
+619 SNCTS
-624 TKTEGF
+624 TKSEGF
-630 LVDYPGFEKAYK
+630 LVDYPGFEKAYR
-642 RDLELPQ
+642 RDLELPK

-658 EDDLQSIENARCYYS
+658 EDDLLSIENAHCYYS
-673 LLISKINTLLDKVD
+673 LLTSKINSLLDKVD
-687 DFDVLIIHVGKQAFH
+687 DFDVLIIHVGKQASH
-702 LRQADTF
+702 LRQADAF

-762 YFDNETAFIGISYS
+762 YFDDETAFIGISYS

-827 NLLRAYYRSSPTS
+827 NLLRAYYRSSPTA

-859 GINMALASIENIEL
+859 GINMALASIENVEL

-880 DWRAMQY
+880 DWCAIQS

-892 EGMSGFAVKRGLTTK
+892 EGMSGFSVKRGLTTK
-907 IDDDKLLVWTHGC
+907 IDDDKLLIWTHGC

-937 GIPAPILVR
+937 GIPAPILVK

-980 VTVDFSKVVAKM
+980 VTVDFSKIVAKM